1 MDPSPRAAKLRHRAV
16 AQHEGEMPN
25 TLLPQTDEE
34 LLKLVHELQVHQIEL
49 EMLNEEQLS
58 FETELRTSRDKFS
71 LLYDFAPMGYFTLD
85 RDGVI
90 LTVNLTGATLLGRE
104 RFRIVTQRI
113 TNFVADV
120 DRTDFISFLGRV
132 FDSQT
137 KETCEVSLLQ
147 EDDLPIFVQLEA
159 IAAVTGEECLLA
171 AVDCTERIHLV
182 NELLQSNDLL
192 ETKIQERTSEL
203 SQTVETLQK
212 EIIER
217 KKLEQQLVQSQ
228 KLEAI
233 GRLAGGVAHDFNN
246 LLTAISGFAEEIRE
260 RIPHDDDN
268 LQENIGHVLKSA
280 ERAAELTRSLLA
292 LSRKQVLKPT
302 PLLIDSL
309 IAETGRL
316 IRRVIGA
323 DIEFSII
330 FSCKKLLVMA
340 DVGQLEQVLMNLAT
354 NARDAMPHGGRL
366 SFFTS
371 DVVVK
376 DGSETQYDL
385 PSPGKYAIISIAD
398 TGAGIDSESME
409 RLFEPYYTTK
419 EVGKGTGLG
428 LSIVYG
434 IIKQHGGSVQVSSE
448 LGKGTTINIYIPLI
462 EGEVAKSESKMSAPV
477 AGGTETLLIAEDEE
491 IVRYYLKKILEKA
504 GYRVLSVCDGEEAVV
519 LLRERNDISLVIS
532 DVVMPKQNG
541 KELLTE
547 IRKLKPEMK
556 VIFISGYTSDIM
568 HAKGIME
575 EGLNFIAKPFSRN
588 ILLRKIR
595 ELLDSR

>member
-1 MDPSPRAAKLRHRAV
+1 M
-16 AQHEGEMPN
+16 QN

-49 EMLNEEQLS
+49 EMQSEEQLR
-58 FETELRTSRDKFS
+58 FESELRTSRDKFS

-85 RDGVI
+85 REGVI
-90 LTVNLTGATLLGRE
+90 LTANLTGASLLGRE
-104 RFRIVTQRI
+104 RYYIVNQRI
-113 TNFVADV
+113 ANFVADV
-120 DRTDFISFLGRV
+120 DRTDFIAFLGRV
-132 FDSQT
+132 FDCQT
-137 KETCEVSLLQ
+137 KETCEISLLQ
-147 EDDLPIFVQLEA
+147 ENDLPVFVQLEA
-159 IAAVTGEECLLA
+159 IAAVTGEECLVA
-171 AVDCTERIHLV
+171 AIDCTERIHLV
-182 NELLQSNDLL
+182 KELLQCNDLL
-192 ETKIQERTSEL
+192 ETKIQERTIEL
-203 SQTVETLQK
+203 SQTVEALQK

-323 DIEFSII
+323 DIDFSII

-366 SFFTS
+366 SFSTN

-398 TGAGIDSESME
+398 TGAGIDRESME

-448 LGKGTTINIYIPLI
+448 LGKGTTINIYLPLI
-462 EGEVAKSESKMSAPV
+462 EGEVAKAESKMSAPV

-491 IVRYYLKKILEKA
+491 IVRYYLKKILDNA
-504 GYRVLSVCDGEEAVV
+504 GYRVLSVCDGEEAVE
-519 LLRERNDISLVIS
+519 LLRESNDISLVLS

-541 KELLTE
+541 KELLAA
-547 IRKLKPEMK
+547 IRKIKPEMK

-568 HAKGIME
+568 HAKGFWE